1 MSVKNLHFTSRAS
14 WFAPV
19 SDRVVGGP
27 SFLRV
32 KQSLVKEVPYRDLLS
47 TISFQGAQTVTQ
59 ELSTWGIN
67 VGADV
72 SIYLTDHVGVGALF
86 RYARANVSLT
96 SADDDIV
103 TVAAGG
109 LNIGGGR
116 RVRF

>member
-1 MSVKNLHFTSRAS
+1 VTVF
-14 WFAPV
+14 
-19 SDRVVGGP
+19 GGP

-32 KQSLVKEVPYRDLLS
+32 KQSLVQEVTYRDLLS
-47 TISFQGAQTVTQ
+47 TIRFQGAQTAVQ

-86 RYARANVSLT
+86 RYVRANVISLT

-103 TVAAGG
+103 PVAIGG
-109 LNIGGGR
+109 LNIGGGL